1 MEARVRI
8 GGNRNFTLKYAVM
21 IYTDTSTAFATL
33 HEVRVDS
40 EGSPYLAPGRSLT
53 TAFLRRLSQG
63 LTRFIREG
71 QLSEEFL
78 YERDNG
84 RIVEEFG

>member
-1 MEARVRI
+1 MQHQNPKLNPQQKRKR
-8 GGNRNFTLKYAVM
+8 
-21 IYTDTSTAFATL
+21 
-33 HEVRVDS
+33 
-40 EGSPYLAPGRSLT
+40 LA
-53 TAFLRRLSQG
+53 
-63 LTRFIREG
+63 RFIREG

>member
-1 MEARVRI
+1 VLLPDYRPLFPSFRRELGPGVSRSHLDSAVEL
-8 GGNRNFTLKYAVM
+8 GCPDRN
-21 IYTDTSTAFATL
+21 S
-33 HEVRVDS
+33 
-40 EGSPYLAPGRSLT
+40 LA
-53 TAFLRRLSQG
+53 
-63 LTRFIREG
+63 RFIREG

>member
-1 MEARVRI
+1 VVARS
-8 GGNRNFTLKYAVM
+8 A
-21 IYTDTSTAFATL
+21 S
-33 HEVRVDS
+33 EVREVGG
-40 EGSPYLAPGRSLT
+40 ET
-53 TAFLRRLSQG
+53 

>member
-1 MEARVRI
+1 MQSLSDGR
-8 GGNRNFTLKYAVM
+8 
-21 IYTDTSTAFATL
+21 
-33 HEVRVDS
+33 DS
-40 EGSPYLAPGRSLT
+40 CSLA
-53 TAFLRRLSQG
+53 
-63 LTRFIREG
+63 RFIREG

>member
-1 MEARVRI
+1 M
-8 GGNRNFTLKYAVM
+8 
-21 IYTDTSTAFATL
+21 
-33 HEVRVDS
+33 
-40 EGSPYLAPGRSLT
+40 PGYQRSLG
-53 TAFLRRLSQG
+53 AISFRGDRVNHSQRLSP
-63 LTRFIREG
+63 LAFFCVVLAVSSLARFTREG

>member
-1 MEARVRI
+1 MGI
-8 GGNRNFTLKYAVM
+8 
-21 IYTDTSTAFATL
+21 
-33 HEVRVDS
+33 
-40 EGSPYLAPGRSLT
+40 RSLPIL
-53 TAFLRRLSQG
+53 A
-63 LTRFIREG
+63 RFIREG

>member
-1 MEARVRI
+1 VSDIRSVP
-8 GGNRNFTLKYAVM
+8 GGCSRFSRCCYL
-21 IYTDTSTAFATL
+21 IIDLSSHLFG
-33 HEVRVDS
+33 
-40 EGSPYLAPGRSLT
+40 GSWAPGVSRSHLDS
-53 TAFLRRLSQG
+53 AVELGCPDRNSLA
-63 LTRFIREG
+63 RFIREG